1 MAVNT
6 DVEIRN
12 YIGLKPDFEED
23 VEKAD
28 WRLADAQPQ
37 FKYVDG
43 KKTESQSATQ
53 YALMCVNS
61 ENNDLVFKTLTV
73 KSEEIKSRDECDAL
87 VSSRTQVK
95 VKVTKIVPWI
105 KQGDRPRIEY
115 SIWGDV
121 EPVVEEVKGG
131 KK

>member
-61 ENNDLVFKTLTV
+61 ENNDLIFKTLTV

-95 VKVTKIVPWI
+95 VKITKIVPWVN
-105 KQGDRPRIEY
+105 DHSRIEF